1 MGEWVIGTTIG
12 DYIGTTIRI
21 HSSIPYSDRLGLTAQ
36 FITQHGVPISLRRS
50 RLHSATAIF
59 NPCDGCTADA
69 QDLLVC
75 GSLGE
80 PRTKDSE
87 LQTPPGTACAGSGG
101 PTQFILM
108 HVVVCSLE
116 AGQPRFVWQCG
127 TWLFVAKKL
136 LRRPVAAFTFLGV
149 GIQTSSERSHRPWS
163 RASKHS
169 NCRAFC
175 ANVTS

>member
-1 MGEWVIGTTIG
+1 MRW
-12 DYIGTTIRI
+12 
-21 HSSIPYSDRLGLTAQ
+21 
-36 FITQHGVPISLRRS
+36 
-50 RLHSATAIF
+50 
-59 NPCDGCTADA
+59 TADA
-69 QDLLVC
+69 QDLSVF

-101 PTQFILM
+101 LTQFILM

-136 LRRPVAAFTFLGV
+136 LRRPVAAFTFLALASKPRVNALTVHGREPQSIV
-149 GIQTSSERSHRPWS
+149 IAGLSMPMWLLRS
-163 RASKHS
+163 RAPHVRSGEAAAYRRDVRK
-169 NCRAFC
+169 C
-175 ANVTS
+175 VM